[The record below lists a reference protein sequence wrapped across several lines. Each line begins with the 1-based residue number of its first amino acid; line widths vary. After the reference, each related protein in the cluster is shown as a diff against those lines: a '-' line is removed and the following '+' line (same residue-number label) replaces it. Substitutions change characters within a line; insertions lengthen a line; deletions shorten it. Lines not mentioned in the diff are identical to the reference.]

1 MTQLVSQLRTIPL
14 AIVAVAMST
23 LFALACGSPSAETA
37 GGQPSASDDAAP
49 ARPAPLFKLP
59 DANAPAGT
67 EVALAQ
73 FRDAQPV
80 VLVFYRAHW

>member
-1 MTQLVSQLRTIPL
+1 MTQLVTHIRPILLT
-14 AIVAVAMST
+14 IVAVAMST
-23 LFALACGSPSAETA
+23 LFALACGSTSSDTA
-37 GGQPSASDDAAP
+37 GGQPTTSDDAAP

>member
-1 MTQLVSQLRTIPL
+1 MTQLVTHIRPILLT
-14 AIVAVAMST
+14 IVAVAMST
-23 LFALACGSPSAETA
+23 LFALACGSPSADSNGA
-37 GGQPSASDDAAP
+37 QPSDSDAP

>member
-1 MTQLVSQLRTIPL
+1 MDRYTLHIRTAL
-14 AIVAVAMST
+14 LLTVAVALSAT
-23 LFALACGSPSAETA
+23 IALACGSPSADSNGA
-37 GGQPSASDDAAP
+37 QPSDSEAP

-67 EVALAQ
+67 EISLAQ
-73 FRDAQPV
+73 FRDTQPV

>member
-1 MTQLVSQLRTIPL
+1 MTQLVTQLRTIL
-14 AIVAVAMST
+14 LTIAAVVALS
-23 LFALACGSPSAETA
+23 LFALACGPPSSDTA